1 MGVAALLIQRPLP
14 TEMLELLGAERS
26 AQLERALLRRGLE
39 WGRAF
44 APRHTYHGSWAAAD
58 QLAAAGTR
66 AFECSSGGP
75 LLIASTAC
83 ANLTG
88 EHSAAAL
95 SDAAHGLDLSLGPSS
110 DGGWYLLALRQ
121 PNPEVLTAAGVELGQ
136 GLLAFHQA
144 GLEIGLL
151 RSERELSSVAAA
163 HAISCDPIAPPEIRE
178 ILRAGRCTAPSDLPL
193 GDG

>member
-1 MGVAALLIQRPLP
+1 MGVSALLIQRPLP
-14 TEMLELLGAERS
+14 AEMLDLLGTERS
-26 AQLERALLRRGLE
+26 AQLERALLQRGLE

-44 APRHTYHGSWAAAD
+44 APRHTYHASCEAAGE
-58 QLAAAGTR
+58 LAAAAAR

-75 LLIASTAC
+75 LLVASTAC
-83 ANLTG
+83 ASLTW

-95 SDAAHGLDLSLGPSS
+95 SDAAHGLDLSIGPAS
-110 DGGWYLLALRQ
+110 DGGWYLLALGQ
-121 PNPEVLTAAGVELGQ
+121 PNPDVLAAAGVELGQ

-163 HAISCDPIAPPEIRE
+163 RAISCDPIAPPEIRE
-178 ILRAGRCTAPSDLPL
+178 ILRVRR
-193 GDG
+193 